1 MKNNIQKQL
10 KNISQY
16 LYTQVKGINDS
27 KFFAGIVIL
36 LLNIS
41 SKFVQLPLSKTVES
55 YVKYNFSNY
64 ILVFAISWMGTRDV
78 FVAIPITIIFALLM
92 EFIFNENSIFCCL
105 NEGFVT
111 KQVDKLN
118 EDKLKK
124 DELDN
129 AIKVVEKAKKLLEEN
144 NQL

>member
-1 MKNNIQKQL
+1 MKNIQK
-10 KNISQY
+10 KFKKITDY
-16 LYTQVKGINDS
+16 LYAQTKSINDS
-27 KFFAGIVIL
+27 KFFAGIIIL

-55 YVKYNFSNY
+55 YVKHSFSNY
-64 ILVFAISWMGTRDV
+64 ILVFAISWMGTRDL
-78 FVAIPITIIFALLM
+78 FVAIPITFIFAILM

-111 KQVDKLN
+111 KQVQKLD

-124 DELDN
+124 EELDN
-129 AIKVVEKAKKLLEEN
+129 AMKVFEKAKKIIEDN
-144 NQL
+144 DQL